1 MFSSVSTVAA
11 IKLALAAAAA
21 AFDVTDYVLGY
32 WTFHAYTKRMNNS
45 CILMM
50 VVLLLFFPV
59 ELKMFLRM
67 KTSIT

>member
-11 IKLALAAAAA
+11 IKLALAAAA

-50 VVLLLFFPV
+50 VVLLLFFSV